1 MPVES
6 PFDQY
11 MIKKGQSRGG
21 GGGLLGLFSKKK
33 TDDSGE
39 VTTEQ
44 IMGKFKGLIT
54 VDSKQRM
61 EEFEIAKQE
70 KLAEVKRVLGQL
82 SWKVK
87 NKELKIDSQKLQTQE
102 GRVKF
107 HFMMEKLGVGH
118 LNIQE
123 YLSKQDH
130 NENLRRMLLKE
141 TKCIVR
147 CYVLNAANLVSR
159 DSGSDSD
166 PYLIMRLG
174 KKKYNERENYQED
187 EPDP

>member
-33 TDDSGE
+33 TDESGE

-70 KLAEVKRVLGQL
+70 KLAEVKRVLAQL

-87 NKELKIDSQKLQTQE
+87 NKELKIDSQKL
-102 GRVKF
+102 
-107 HFMMEKLGVGH
+107 
-118 LNIQE
+118 
-123 YLSKQDH
+123 
-130 NENLRRMLLKE
+130 
-141 TKCIVR
+141 
-147 CYVLNAANLVSR
+147 
-159 DSGSDSD
+159 
-166 PYLIMRLG
+166 
-174 KKKYNERENYQED
+174 
-187 EPDP
+187 